1 MGAQSEPA
9 GKEDTFPQA
18 LLLIPCLHGVFRVFS
33 VAGTTIKRGENEL
46 LAKNRNNLCCGR
58 CFIRDGNVVSFL
70 RKSFFSHPE
79 RRSDRPDVAV
89 KLSGGFII
97 FTVLK
102 PYPAWRLSP
111 R

>member
-1 MGAQSEPA
+1 MQSESA

-33 VAGTTIKRGENEL
+33 AAGMAVKRGENEL

-70 RKSFFSHPE
+70 RKSFFSYPE
-79 RRSDRPDVAV
+79 RCADRSDVAV

-97 FTVLK
+97 FTVLTL
-102 PYPAWRLSP
+102 YPAWRLSL